1 MARASAPVAP
11 VVPVADVALPEP
23 CVVLLRSALTGEDLG
38 SFQLEQR
45 TMLGETTDG
54 GHGYLFFFMGWISKL
69 VDDDDDV
76 DDDYYYEYESP
87 TEIGMKIS
95 KFFLM
100 TIHSFFLHDYE

>member
-1 MARASAPVAP
+1 MARASAP

-54 GHGYLFFFMGWISKL
+54 GHGYRFFFFN
-69 VDDDDDV
+69 
-76 DDDYYYEYESP
+76 
-87 TEIGMKIS
+87 GMNIKVS
-95 KFFLM
+95 
-100 TIHSFFLHDYE
+100 

>member
-54 GHGYLFFFMGWISKL
+54 GHGYRFFF
-69 VDDDDDV
+69 
-76 DDDYYYEYESP
+76 
-87 TEIGMKIS
+87 
-95 KFFLM
+95 FFLWDEYQ
-100 TIHSFFLHDYE
+100 S